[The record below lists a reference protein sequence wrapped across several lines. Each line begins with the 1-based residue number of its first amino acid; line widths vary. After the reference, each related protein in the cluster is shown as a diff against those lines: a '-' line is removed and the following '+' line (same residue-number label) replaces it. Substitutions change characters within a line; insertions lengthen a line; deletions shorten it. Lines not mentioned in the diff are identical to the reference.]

1 MNVSPTETMAAIR
14 NRVARRTEMIGVL
27 LAAVFGAAATTGSRF
42 LRQAT
47 TFGVAKANVI
57 RVSAAPHRKTI
68 QRGAMAGVV
77 AAAVIGIVV
86 GTASTSSATP
96 TPTAAK
102 TTQSQI
108 VDKATG
114 SSAPH
119 SSAKAAAKAPARA
132 AHAAHAAVPSKK
144 RLLPHGVS
152 AGQASFKL
160 SSGQRANAAAIV
172 KAGQDM
178 HLSPRAMVLAVACA
192 MQESH
197 LNNYGNLGAS
207 NDHDSQG
214 LFQQRPSSG
223 WGSPAQVT
231 NPHHAAQSF
240 LKRLIQIPGWQRMS
254 ATHAIQAVQVS
265 AFPEAYAKWE
275 KFAANVV
282 ASTYAQNAAS
292 HAAQAAHAAHK

>member
-1 MNVSPTETMAAIR
+1 MAAIR
-14 NRVARRTEMIGVL
+14 NRVVRRAEMIGVL

-47 TFGVAKANVI
+47 TYGVAKANVI
-57 RVSAAPHRKTI
+57 RVAAAPHRKVI

-86 GTASTSSATP
+86 GTASTGSATP
-96 TPTAAK
+96 APTAAK

-108 VDKATG
+108 VEKATG
-114 SSAPH
+114 STAPQAH
-119 SSAKAAAKAPARA
+119 ASAKAPAKAPARA
-132 AHAAHAAVPSKK
+132 AHAAVPSKK
-144 RLLPHGVS
+144 KLLPHGVS
-152 AGQASFKL
+152 AGQVSFKL
-160 SSGQRANAAAIV
+160 NSGQRANAAAIV
-172 KAGQDM
+172 KAAQDM
-178 HLSPRAMVLAVACA
+178 HLSPRAMVLAVACSL
-192 MQESH
+192 QESH
-197 LNNYGNLGAS
+197 LNNYGNLGAN

-223 WGSPAQVT
+223 WGTPAQVT

-240 LKRLIQIPGWQRMS
+240 LKRLIEVPGWQRMS

-275 KFAANVV
+275 KFAASVV
-282 ASTYAQNAAS
+282 ASTYAQDAAS
-292 HAAQAAHAAHK
+292 HAAHAAGK